1 MFILLFFVLSIYKS
15 NSLDKYSKYE
25 DRILVKRNKN
35 NFDIEYTDINTFD
48 SFDFNKMFTLNSIGC
63 IDGEEYRTCTDESG
77 TSFYPIRILPANLY

>member
-1 MFILLFFVLSIYKS
+1 MFILLFFVLSIYKI

-35 NFDIEYTDINTFD
+35 KFDIEYTDINTFD
-48 SFDFNKMFTLNSIGC
+48 SFDFNKMFIINSIGC